1 MLDMVVGDK
10 STWNL
15 ITDVRQSNLSIFRG
29 IPMVGVLKL
38 RSVDGMVV
46 RRKAGVV
53 LSVSENWIGF
63 VEHGVLSLTVLR
75 R

>member
-1 MLDMVVGDK
+1 
-10 STWNL
+10 
-15 ITDVRQSNLSIFRG
+15 
-29 IPMVGVLKL
+29 MVGVLKL